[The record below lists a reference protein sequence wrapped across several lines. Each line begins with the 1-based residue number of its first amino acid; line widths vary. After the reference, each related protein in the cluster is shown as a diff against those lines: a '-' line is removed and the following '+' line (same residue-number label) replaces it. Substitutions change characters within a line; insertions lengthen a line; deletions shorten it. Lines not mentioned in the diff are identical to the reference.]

1 MLTVIKLNVIKLTVV
16 VLNAVALSVRI
27 TLEAKSDRAE
37 DCVSAYENA
46 VTVAHVN

>member
-1 MLTVIKLNVIKLTVV
+1 MLTVIMLSDVL
-16 VLNAVALSVRI
+16 LNAVALSVRI

-46 VTVAHVN
+46 VNVAHGN